1 MNNTKLKISIKN
13 KLRLETY
20 KLIHKDI
27 LLILKEDNNFKYTTN
42 NNGIFFDISKLNND
56 TINNLNNLLS
66 SVKVEEQNEKLTY
79 KSYFIEN
86 YKN

>member
-1 MNNTKLKISIKN
+1 MNNTKLKYSIKN
-13 KLRLETY
+13 KLRDDKY
-20 KLIHKDI
+20 KIIHKDI

-42 NNGIFFDISKLNND
+42 NNGIFFDLNKLNDD

-66 SVKVEEQNEKLTY
+66 SVKVEEPTEKLKYT
-79 KSYFIEN
+79 SYFIEN